1 MIFIVLK
8 NAALSNPDLSPHVG
22 IQDTNPNYTATE
34 ANRFRYKSF
43 RSLPS
48 EKSNLPVADARSIII
63 IIIALG
69 V

>member
-22 IQDTNPNYTATE
+22 IQDPNQNYPFQRRGSTATE

-48 EKSNLPVADARSIII
+48 EN
-63 IIIALG
+63 
-69 V
+69 